1 MKQIMCIVS
10 KPPYAGAH
18 SLELLE
24 AAMVGAVF
32 DFQVSLLFRADGIWS
47 LVPEQNGQ
55 PIGKRTLSNVLLAMP
70 TYEVERIYACAEA
83 VRNAGLD
90 LSHCELDVV
99 LVEPNEQAHL
109 LASQDAVIGASS

>member
-1 MKQIMCIVS
+1 MKQLMCIVS

-32 DFQVSLLFRADGIWS
+32 DFQVSLLFRADGIWN
-47 LVPEQNGQ
+47 LVPGQNGQ
-55 PIGKRTLSNVLLAMP
+55 IIGSRTISNVLRAMP
-70 TYEVERIYACAEA
+70 TYEVEQLYACAEA
-83 VRNAGLD
+83 VRKAGLNLSD
-90 LSHCELDVV
+90 LESNVV

-109 LASQDAVIGASS
+109 LASQHAVIGAAP